1 MIRPAISWG
10 NTAQLFKNTTMLF
23 TTTAKKAAFMM
34 GALEVTRMVGCA
46 AKEATKRLGREL
58 VNHGDFGGYPSQ
70 ALSFVAKK
78 ITETAFAT
86 DVQDRVGQL
95 LSQET
100 VSGAADFAKEF
111 FNPDFKKSA
120 KIAGICLASGV
131 AISIINQLVR
141 RGQPEGTSIALGEA
155 ALGTNP
161 HANYVISCRQ
171 GQIKL
176 ENGHRTDGFT
186 ISNPRTGIF
195 GPAMD
200 MLEAAS
206 YFPRAAISDLF
217 RGCKWVKLDGSPI
230 TSRGY
235 RA

>member
-1 MIRPAISWG
+1 MIRPAISWS
-10 NTAQLFKNTTMLF
+10 NTAQLCKNTKMLF

-46 AKEATKRLGREL
+46 AKDATKRLAREL

-70 ALSFVAKK
+70 ALSFVAKR
-78 ITETAFAT
+78 ITETTFAT

-100 VSGAADFAKEF
+100 VSGAADFAKDF

-120 KIAGICLASGV
+120 KIAAICLASGV
-131 AISIINQLVR
+131 AISIINQIVR
-141 RGQPEGTSIALGEA
+141 RGQAEGTSIALGEA

-161 HANYVISCRQ
+161 HPNYVILTRKAQIQLGARACRA
-171 GQIKL
+171 G
-176 ENGHRTDGFT
+176 NSFN
-186 ISNPRTGIF
+186 ISQPRDGIF
-195 GPAMD
+195 GPAID

-206 YFPRAAISDLF
+206 YFPRAAMSDLF
-217 RGCKWVKLDGSPI
+217 RGCQLVNLDGSPI
-230 TSRGY
+230 RI
-235 RA
+235 